1 MISIN
6 IPEKSFKHLVLL
18 LFFFPP
24 LGDGEGGVIQAQIT
38 LQPNPNA
45 YSKKY

>member
-1 MISIN
+1 MLSTW
-6 IPEKSFKHLVLL
+6 FFCCF
-18 LFFFPP
+18 LFFP
-24 LGDGEGGVIQAQIT
+24 LLEMVKEDVIQAQIT